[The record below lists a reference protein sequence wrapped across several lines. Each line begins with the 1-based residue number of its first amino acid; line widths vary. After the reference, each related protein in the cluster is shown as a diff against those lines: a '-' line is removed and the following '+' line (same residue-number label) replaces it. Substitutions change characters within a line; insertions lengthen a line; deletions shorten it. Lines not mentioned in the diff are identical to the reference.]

1 MYPCVL
7 SPCRSTSCTLGSS
20 VFRPVSEFRS
30 ATGFIHACL
39 SFFRHPVITSGFPD
53 LPRSVRPLPLFFLS
67 LLLFLCHLLLTPSP
81 LLSSSSL
88 SLSSLLS
95 LSLSLAPP
103 PFTSTYP
110 LVSPHRF
117 FTHSSSSSPH
127 TPPACP
133 YSVPG
138 VYLDLEPRLKGY
150 SGGVLNGFFLFYLVV
165 FAVFAAVFLA
175 GAFFAGVFFAA
186 FSSAFSVVFASAFT
200 VVLVVAFR
208 VVFFLGSSALFALRV

>member
-81 LLSSSSL
+81 LLFSLLLSLFSLLSSL
-88 SLSSLLS
+88 SLSPPLHQHISTRLSAPVFHSLLFF
-95 LSLSLAPP
+95 LSSYPP
-103 PFTSTYP
+103 P
-110 LVSPHRF
+110 LVRIPCRECTWTWNLGSR
-117 FTHSSSSSPH
+117 
-127 TPPACP
+127 
-133 YSVPG
+133 VI
-138 VYLDLEPRLKGY
+138 R
-150 SGGVLNGFFLFYLVV
+150 GGVLNGFFLFYLVV

>member
-81 LLSSSSL
+81 HSFPSSSL
-88 SLSSLLS
+88 SRSRPPPSPAHIHSSLRTGFS
-95 LSLSLAPP
+95 L
-103 PFTSTYP
+103 TP
-110 LVSPHRF
+110 LLPLLI
-117 FTHSSSSSPH
+117 P
-127 TPPACP
+127 PPACP

-150 SGGVLNGFFLFYLVV
+150 SGGVERLFLFYLVV